1 MRSLSADELLDIWE
15 RGLDQSPIERA
26 LGFLTA
32 GNPDLP
38 EGTLAGMP
46 IGERDG
52 KLLSLRE
59 QVFGPDMETVARC
72 PACSELLE
80 TTLSVS
86 DLRVSPSVDP
96 APLSPLESGG
106 YRVRF
111 RLPDSRDLIAIAG
124 LEDASAAKN
133 LLLER
138 CILEAKN
145 GRVPVPS
152 GDVPGD
158 VLDAVMEAMEAS
170 DPQADI
176 RLNLTCPS
184 CGNNWQEH
192 FDILSFFWDEI
203 DNWANHTLD
212 EVHALAMAYGWSESE
227 ILSLSTLRR
236 QMYLEKVVE

>member
-1 MRSLSADELLDIWE
+1 MRSLSADELLDVWE
-15 RGLDQSPIERA
+15 RGLNQGPVERA
-26 LGFLTA
+26 LGLLTA
-32 GNPDLP
+32 GSPDLP
-38 EGTLAGMP
+38 EGTLAGIP

-52 KLLSLRE
+52 QLLSLRE
-59 QVFGPDMETVARC
+59 QVFGPDLETVARC

-80 TTLSVS
+80 TTLRVS
-86 DLRVSPSVDP
+86 DLRVSPGADP

-106 YRVRF
+106 YLVRF

-138 CILEAKN
+138 CIEEAKN
-145 GRVPVPS
+145 GQDPVPT
-152 GDVPGD
+152 GDVPGE
-158 VLDAVMEAMEAS
+158 VLDAVQEAMEAS

-184 CGNNWQEH
+184 CGHTWKEH

>member
-1 MRSLSADELLDIWE
+1 
-15 RGLDQSPIERA
+15 
-26 LGFLTA
+26 
-32 GNPDLP
+32 
-38 EGTLAGMP
+38 
-46 IGERDG
+46 
-52 KLLSLRE
+52 LSLRE
-59 QVFGPDMETVARC
+59 QVFGPDLETVARC

-80 TTLSVS
+80 TTLRVS
-86 DLRVSPSVDP
+86 DLRVSPGTDP

-106 YRVRF
+106 YSVRF

-124 LEDASAAKN
+124 LEDVSAAKN
-133 LLLER
+133 ILIER
-138 CILEAKN
+138 CIVEASK
-145 GRVPVPS
+145 GAA
-152 GDVPGD
+152 DVMSHELPGE
-158 VLDAVMEAMEAS
+158 VLDAVLEGMEAS

-184 CGNNWQEH
+184 CGHNWQEH

-227 ILSLSTLRR
+227 ILSLSIIRR